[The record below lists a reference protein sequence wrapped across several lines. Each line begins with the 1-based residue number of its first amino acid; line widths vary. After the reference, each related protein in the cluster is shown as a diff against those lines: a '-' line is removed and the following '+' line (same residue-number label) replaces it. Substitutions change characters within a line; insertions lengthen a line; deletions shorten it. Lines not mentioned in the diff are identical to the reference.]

1 MQGCNRDE
9 YSTSEALK
17 CVDRLSHDLREV
29 SPDMR
34 EFSSFNL
41 KYMRVSVATRTERE
55 SCKRCLHNHLY
66 HAIALRR
73 LATRAFGSLSPTDP
87 Q

>member
-1 MQGCNRDE
+1 MQGCNKDE
-9 YSTSEALK
+9 YSKSEALK

-55 SCKRCLHNHLY
+55 SCKRCLHNHLVPR
-66 HAIALRR
+66 HRLEKIGDESIR
-73 LATRAFGSLSPTDP
+73 LAVSY
-87 Q
+87 